1 MRFPTRL
8 VAYVATYRTFNRVSP
23 NASSAN
29 SNVLKVSARAT
40 SFLSLIDDGLKKLA
54 RLVLVATAESGEMA
68 VNSCRFFAV

>member
-1 MRFPTRL
+1 
-8 VAYVATYRTFNRVSP
+8 
-23 NASSAN
+23 
-29 SNVLKVSARAT
+29 VSALAT